1 MNIATHNDEAI
12 PTSIGTNELTTS
24 TPSPSVDMKTTVL
37 IVHGLYALG
46 MLTGITALVG
56 VILAYVKRADAQGT
70 VYESHITYAIRTFWI
85 GVTLLVTGI
94 VLTFVLV
101 GTVIL
106 ALSTVWYLI
115 RLVRAFVAAIE
126 GRAIARPTGF
136 F

>member
-1 MNIATHNDEAI
+1 MSTDARDFAAPTATFQPGTSVTV
-12 PTSIGTNELTTS
+12 PTTDT
-24 TPSPSVDMKTTVL
+24 MKTTVL

-56 VILAYVKRADAQGT
+56 VILAYVKRADARGT

-85 GVTLLVTGI
+85 GVSLLFTGI
-94 VLTFVLV
+94 ILTVVLV

-115 RLVRAFVAAIE
+115 RLVRAFVAALD
-126 GRAIARPTGF
+126 GRAIAKPKGF